1 MTERSPHIAP
11 VFFIS
16 MNCILNQVRSV
27 LAGRVREAGRVQ
39 FRAADSAAVVD
50 LNCAARRAGPV
61 AAVGVARNHRIDV
74 RGVFLVLVSDGSA
87 ELCRKV
93 FIRCRQRERH
103 GRCVDFLSLD
113 RAAVLQHCDYD
124 SGSLLCDEKAAHKP
138 VCRALARCGLT
149 KTERIKNR
157 LDLYRVKTIAVGHSR
172 VGFRHRRI
180 QKGKRA
186 LHIRDVRL
194 KLSRHGIRKVDS
206 IERRFDRQ
214 IVVVGPTGC
223 RGAEDR
229 GDQDDRR
236 KDGDEQKADALAP
249 LFAGQQCGGDLYEHR
264 RYCHQRPP
272 AFPNRASLYGG
283 AWTSSR

>member
-1 MTERSPHIAP
+1 M
-11 VFFIS
+11 
-16 MNCILNQVRSV
+16 
-27 LAGRVREAGRVQ
+27 
-39 FRAADSAAVVD
+39 
-50 LNCAARRAGPV
+50 
-61 AAVGVARNHRIDV
+61 
-74 RGVFLVLVSDGSA
+74 RGVFLVLVSDSSA

-93 FIRCRQRERH
+93 FIRGRQRERH
-103 GRCVDFLSLD
+103 SGGIGFLLF
-113 RAAVLQHCDYD
+113 YD
-124 SGSLLCDEKAAHKP
+124 APVFQFNEYGSRSLLCDEKAVHKT
-138 VCRALARCGLT
+138 VCRALALRAFS
-149 KTERIKNR
+149 KAESIKNC
-157 LDLYRVKTIAVGHSR
+157 LDLYRVKAIAVGHSR
-172 VGFRHRRI
+172 VGLRHRRI